1 MILVTGGAG
10 YIGSHVVKE
19 LLTNDKEVLV
29 IDNLSTGHREVID
42 VLHTFAGQTGSGRL
56 QFVIGDTGDRHL
68 LCSLMRDK
76 YVEAVV
82 HLAAYSQVGESMQEP
97 GKYFDNNVAK
107 AICLLDSMVSCG
119 VKHIVFSSTAAVYGE
134 PEVTPITENAKLDPA
149 NVYGTS
155 KLMVEQILQ
164 WYSKIYSISYV
175 SLRYFNASGAD
186 ESGLLGEW
194 HIPETHLIPIVL
206 QYALGQRNQ
215 LIIYGDD
222 YDTADGTC
230 IRDYIHVTD
239 LAKAHVL
246 AIEALSDSMGSRIF
260 NLGNGCGYSVK
271 EIISCTEK
279 IVGRSIPYRI
289 GPRRQGDPAVLI
301 ASSDRI
307 RKELGWTP
315 RYSEL
320 SDIVRTAWK
329 WHSTHN
335 NRSE

>member
-19 LLTNDKEVLV
+19 LLMNDKEVLV
-29 IDNLSTGHREVID
+29 LDNLTTGHREVID
-42 VLHTFAGQTGSGRL
+42 VLQTFAEQTTGRRMEFL
-56 QFVIGDTGDRHL
+56 LGDTGDRHL
-68 LCSLMRDK
+68 LCSLMRDRN
-76 YVEAVV
+76 VEAVV
-82 HLAAYSQVGESMQEP
+82 HLAAYSQVGESMQDP
-97 GKYFDNNVAK
+97 GKYFENNVAK
-107 AICLLDSMVSCG
+107 AICLLESMVSCG

-134 PEVTPITENAKLDPA
+134 PDVAPITEDAKLDPT

-164 WYSKIYSISYV
+164 WYSKIYPISYV

-194 HIPETHLIPIVL
+194 HVPETHLIPIVL

-215 LIIYGDD
+215 LVIYGDD
-222 YDTADGTC
+222 YDTEDGTC

-239 LAKAHVL
+239 LAKAHIL
-246 AIEALSDSMGSRIF
+246 ALKALKDGMDSRIF
-260 NLGNGCGYSVK
+260 NLGNGSGYSVK
-271 EIISCTEK
+271 EIISCTES
-279 IVGRSIPYRI
+279 ILGRSIPYTI
-289 GPRRQGDPAVLI
+289 GPRRPGDPAVLI

-315 RYSEL
+315 RYHEL
-320 SDIVRTAWK
+320 SDIVRTAWN
-329 WHSTHN
+329 WHSCNH
-335 NRSE
+335 